1 MENIMN
7 IEESN
12 GGTTSDIENSKP
24 SPKPEKSNPSKF
36 EALITKIGVWLL
48 FLLIGALAVTLALYL
63 PTLTRLNKAQ
73 AEVERL
79 TEIETQYNELLP
91 EYGLA
96 KAQSA
101 VYKTISDASLLHTA
115 LIENDSTKADQ
126 QMRYVEDDLAALN
139 IPEYPEILQRLQSQ
153 FNKIKSASTNAAAL
167 SELDEFYK
175 DLLLL
180 ADNLR

>member
-1 MENIMN
+1 MKT
-7 IEESN
+7 EESS
-12 GGTTSDIENSKP
+12 GGTSSEMESHKP
-24 SPKPEKSNPSKF
+24 APKPEKTSPSKF

-48 FLLIGALAVTLALYL
+48 FLLVGALVVTLALYL
-63 PTLTRLNKAQ
+63 PTLTRLNRVQ

-79 TEIETQYNELLP
+79 AEIESQYNQLLP
-91 EYGLA
+91 EYELA

-101 VYKTISDASLLHTA
+101 VYKTISDASLLRTA
-115 LIENDSTKADQ
+115 LFENDTTKTGQ

-153 FNKIKSASTNAAAL
+153 FSKVQSASTNAAAL
-167 SELDEFYK
+167 TELDEFYK

>member
-1 MENIMN
+1 MKT
-7 IEESN
+7 EESS
-12 GGTTSDIENSKP
+12 GGTSPGMESPKP
-24 SPKPEKSNPSKF
+24 TPKPEKTSPSKF
-36 EALITKIGVWLL
+36 ESLITKIGVWLL

-63 PTLTRLNKAQ
+63 PTLTRLNRAQ

-79 TEIETQYNELLP
+79 TEIETQYNQLLP
-91 EYGLA
+91 KYELA

-101 VYKTISDASLLHTA
+101 VYKTISDASLLRTA
-115 LIENDSTKADQ
+115 LLENDTTKTDQ

-139 IPEYPEILQRLQSQ
+139 IPDYPEILQRLQSQ
-153 FNKIKSASTNAAAL
+153 FGKVKSATTNAASL

>member
-1 MENIMN
+1 MEIK
-7 IEESN
+7 ESS
-12 GGTTSDIENSKP
+12 GDISSEMESPKP
-24 SPKPEKSNPSKF
+24 APKPEKTSPSRF

-79 TEIETQYNELLP
+79 TEIESEYNELLP
-91 EYGLA
+91 QFGQA
-96 KAQSA
+96 KTQS
-101 VYKTISDASLLHTA
+101 VLYKTISDTILLQTA
-115 LIENDSTKADQ
+115 FTENDSTKKAQ
-126 QMRYVEDDLAALN
+126 QLRYVEDDLTALY
-139 IPEYPEILQRLQSQ
+139 IAGYPEILQRLQSQ
-153 FNKIKSASTNAAAL
+153 FNKIKSASTTTAAL